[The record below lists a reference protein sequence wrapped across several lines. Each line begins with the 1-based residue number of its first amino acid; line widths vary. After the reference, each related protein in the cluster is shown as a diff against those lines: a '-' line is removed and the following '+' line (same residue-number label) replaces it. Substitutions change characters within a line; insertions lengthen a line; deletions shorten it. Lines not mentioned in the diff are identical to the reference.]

1 MGFRV
6 QALAIGFVLGSAA
19 FCRAEPVAI
28 IGGTVIDLSNSGH
41 SSNDIPDSVVLLEND
56 KILAVGLSSQITLP
70 PHTTRIQAQ
79 GKFIVPGLI
88 DGFGTLHN
96 QAFAN
101 AYLYEGV
108 TTVYVP
114 TVVPGGGGDGQVDV
128 LRTAS
133 PGPRLFLGA
142 PMTGYSEDG
151 ADPSDKPMIDHRLH
165 DQRLTNQHLIKRI
178 DTLAAQGFRGITISY
193 DVWPDQFDVIAGE
206 ARRRGLATLGEPGF
220 TSYPYAIRAGVDTL
234 PHDDHFTFELAPALA
249 QLTRADNL
257 VANREAVRAVCAV
270 DPTSD
275 EATAYGG
282 QLANSHTT
290 LMPTLAMEATADLLD
305 VPNPWNARSSVLI
318 DAADIDTPTD
328 KATGAS
334 AYLASAAPERREVI
348 RKCAWHKEALDAR
361 FYRLGARFLAGSNA
375 GSYGSLPGSG
385 LHLELALLHRIGL
398 SPREALAAATT
409 NYADVYGWQDV
420 GRIEPGRV
428 ADLLILDADPR
439 ADLSALEHIHT
450 LVFRGKVVDREKLL
464 TLDGRPAAP

>member
-1 MGFRV
+1 MEAVYRGCK
-6 QALAIGFVLGSAA
+6 QANVEATTCA
-19 FCRAEPVAI
+19 RARA
-28 IGGTVIDLSNSGH
+28 
-41 SSNDIPDSVVLLEND
+41 
-56 KILAVGLSSQITLP
+56 
-70 PHTTRIQAQ
+70 RIWCPC
-79 GKFIVPGLI
+79 G
-88 DGFGTLHN
+88 
-96 QAFAN
+96 
-101 AYLYEGV
+101 
-108 TTVYVP
+108 
-114 TVVPGGGGDGQVDV
+114 
-128 LRTAS
+128 
-133 PGPRLFLGA
+133 
-142 PMTGYSEDG
+142 
-151 ADPSDKPMIDHRLH
+151 
-165 DQRLTNQHLIKRI
+165 LTNQLVPAVDVTPDERYLITLQHQVTNMVDLLNWRGFAVGSTCVVGLQWGDEAKGKIVDLLCDRHDVVVRYQGGANAGHTVVVDGMTFKLSLVPTGILRPGVNAVVGNGVVIHPPALLKEI

-193 DVWPDQFDVIAGE
+193 DVWPDQFDVILGE